1 MRYRLRISQGGNQVR
16 LRLSNEYGE
25 KPLTVNAVTVGLAA
39 AGLDAASGSLKKATF
54 GGREVATMPA
64 GAPALSD
71 PIDLKVTAF
80 ADLIV
85 SVYLSEGTSV
95 TLCPPSFPMVEQAG
109 SEDSNATN
117 EAHLPAPKCTFFTRP
132 IVLEVDVLGSTR
144 DKVVVALGDSITD
157 GRIDPATGDRG
168 WPAVLARRLDGR
180 EFSIVNAGIAGN
192 RLLGSIPMLGAAALA
207 RLDRDAL
214 TVPGTKYI
222 VLLEGINDIGAS
234 GPGTPFGDFPL
245 ADPKALIAAY
255 SQVIARAH
263 ERGIKVIGATMLP
276 FEGAMVYTIEKEPI
290 RAEVN
295 QWIRSSNSFD
305 GIVDFDAAVR
315 DSTNPKKFDAA
326 YDSGDHLHPNAAGYR
341 KMGEAIDLKLFN

>member
-1 MRYRLRISQGGNQVR
+1 
-16 LRLSNEYGE
+16 
-25 KPLTVNAVTVGLAA
+25 
-39 AGLDAASGSLKKATF
+39 
-54 GGREVATMPA
+54 
-64 GAPALSD
+64 
-71 PIDLKVTAF
+71 
-80 ADLIV
+80 
-85 SVYLSEGTSV
+85 
-95 TLCPPSFPMVEQAG
+95 
-109 SEDSNATN
+109 
-117 EAHLPAPKCTFFTRP
+117 
-132 IVLEVDVLGSTR
+132 
-144 DKVVVALGDSITD
+144 
-157 GRIDPATGDRG
+157 
-168 WPAVLARRLDGR
+168 
-180 EFSIVNAGIAGN
+180 
-192 RLLGSIPMLGAAALA
+192 LA

-214 TVPGTKYI
+214 SVPGTKYI